1 MTFEKDKEFACERIM
16 GAKDNIDLV
25 EVLLALYYNEY
36 SMAPKTLRDIFDDL
50 NAEARKLAIQIA
62 KKLKVD
68 EIYDSIKKDKK

>member
-36 SMAPKTLRDIFDDL
+36 SMAPKTLRDVFDDL

-62 KKLKVD
+62 KELKVD
-68 EIYDSIKKDKK
+68 EIYDSIKKDKE

>member
-68 EIYDSIKKDKK
+68 EIYDSIKDDKE

>member
-25 EVLLALYYNEY
+25 EVLLALYYTEY
-36 SMAPKTLRDIFDDL
+36 CMAPKILRDVFDDL

-62 KKLKVD
+62 KELKVD
-68 EIYDSIKKDKK
+68 EIYDSIKKDKE

>member
-62 KKLKVD
+62 KELKVD
-68 EIYDSIKKDKK
+68 EIYDSINKDKE

>member
-36 SMAPKTLRDIFDDL
+36 SMAPKMLRDVFDDL
-50 NAEARKLAIQIA
+50 NAEARKLAIEIA

-68 EIYDSIKKDKK
+68 EIYDSIKDDKE

>member
-36 SMAPKTLRDIFDDL
+36 SMAPKILRDVFDDL
-50 NAEARKLAIQIA
+50 NSEARKLAIQIA
-62 KKLKVD
+62 KKT
-68 EIYDSIKKDKK
+68 

>member
-36 SMAPKTLRDIFDDL
+36 SMAPKILRDVFDDL

-68 EIYDSIKKDKK
+68 EIYDSIKEDKE

>member
-62 KKLKVD
+62 KELKVD
-68 EIYDSIKKDKK
+68 EIYDSIKDDKE

>member
-1 MTFEKDKEFACERIM
+1 MTFEKDKEFACDRIM

-36 SMAPKTLRDIFDDL
+36 SMAPKMLRDVFDDL
-50 NAEARKLAIQIA
+50 NAEARKLAIEIA

-68 EIYDSIKKDKK
+68 EIYDSIKDDKE